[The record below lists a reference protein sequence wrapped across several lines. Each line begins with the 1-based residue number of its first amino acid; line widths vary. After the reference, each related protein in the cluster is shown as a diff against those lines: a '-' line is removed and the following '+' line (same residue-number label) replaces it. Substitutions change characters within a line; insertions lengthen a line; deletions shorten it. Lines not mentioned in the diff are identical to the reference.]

1 MAIREAK
8 VTKKTLV
15 AELKEFPL
23 YADKKESTLMTNKK
37 EVLQKM
43 LNDCLGITDEEF
55 SAKQAEIEAA
65 KPPKKPVVH
74 RVKTT
79 TGFIDNIDYKA
90 VFTEPEFL
98 DENGEVVFATEK
110 DLLHFAFGWR
120 CFDSTKNVAVVD
132 TDFSPLDLEAEN

>member
-1 MAIREAK
+1 MAGKEAK

-43 LNDCLGITDEEF
+43 LNECLGISDEEF
-55 SAKQAEIEAA
+55 LAKQAEVEAD
-65 KPPKKPVVH
+65 KPPKKPVIH
-74 RVKTT
+74 RKKSEV
-79 TGFIDNIDYKA
+79 GFTVGMD
-90 VFTEPEFL
+90 FG
-98 DENGEVVFATEK
+98 DEVLATEK

-120 CFDSTKNVAVVD
+120 EFSSEKLVAMVDSEFTE
-132 TDFSPLDLEAEN
+132 LDLEVDA

>member
-1 MAIREAK
+1 MAEAK

-43 LNDCLGITDEEF
+43 LNECLGISDEEF
-55 SAKQAEIEAA
+55 IAKQAEIEAA

-74 RVKTT
+74 RKKSEV
-79 TGFIDNIDYKA
+79 GFTVGMD
-90 VFTEPEFL
+90 FG
-98 DENGEVVFATEK
+98 DEVLATEK

-120 CFDSTKNVAVVD
+120 EFSSDKLVALVDSEYD
-132 TDFSPLDLEAEN
+132 PLDIEVNA